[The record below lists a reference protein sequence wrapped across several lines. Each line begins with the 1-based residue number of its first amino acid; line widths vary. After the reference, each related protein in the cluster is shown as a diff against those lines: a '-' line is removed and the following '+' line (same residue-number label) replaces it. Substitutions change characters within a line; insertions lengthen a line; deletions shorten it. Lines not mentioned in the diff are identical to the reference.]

1 MVKVFFCA
9 LRAQLSCGLLA
20 GYTVFTMKREV
31 DGAMKKVKVSLSELI
46 RKNKEE
52 LLKDKKQLERI
63 EKRID
68 EKYVNAK

>member
-1 MVKVFFCA
+1 MEIG
-9 LRAQLSCGLLA
+9 QT
-20 GYTVFTMKREV
+20 YTIFKMRREADGTMK
-31 DGAMKKVKVSLSELI
+31 KIKVSLSELI

-52 LLKDKKQLERI
+52 LLNDKKQLERI

>member
-1 MVKVFFCA
+1 M
-9 LRAQLSCGLLA
+9 R
-20 GYTVFTMKREV
+20 REV
-31 DGAMKKVKVSLSELI
+31 DGTMKKLKVSLSELI

-52 LLKDKKQLERI
+52 LLNDKKQLERI

>member
-1 MVKVFFCA
+1 
-9 LRAQLSCGLLA
+9 
-20 GYTVFTMKREV
+20 
-31 DGAMKKVKVSLSELI
+31 MKKIKVSLSELI

-52 LLKDKKQLERI
+52 LLMDKKQLERI